1 MRVNVR
7 LSVIFRLIIGAKNKE
22 ACIMNLKRLYIQT
35 IQQVIKQTDSY
46 RIAVKQKK
54 VLLAHRKLIKPEQND
69 LKNENSST

>member
-1 MRVNVR
+1 
-7 LSVIFRLIIGAKNKE
+7 
-22 ACIMNLKRLYIQT
+22 MNLKRLYIQT
-35 IQQVIKQTDSY
+35 IHQVIKQTDSY